1 MSRLITLRVV
11 LLLIVVI
18 ITARLA
24 QLQLV
29 ETDLQRFGTEIEVTT
44 RRFITVPPRRGEIF
58 DRNGVLLAES
68 MPIYNLG
75 VIPGQL
81 PDAAGDG
88 ARRTETLARLAQIAD
103 LPIMLLVTP
112 AAVDRQPPE
121 LRDALKDLQAAV
133 APSDPEQPLPA
144 DTAAVIVPGNQAV
157 AALEL
162 AARFPASITL
172 RNPIEQLVSTATVR
186 SYQTVV
192 IKEGITAELALAIR
206 ENANFLPGTVI
217 VEGFQRRYPLSG
229 SVPSLAH
236 LLGYIGRVT
245 PCDLT
250 AVNPASSWLRA
261 MVDLVSS
268 APTCGLIAKSID
280 PASIGLPPYQQDDR
294 IGKDG
299 LESAYEADMRGRI
312 GIESLLVDALQRPI
326 SQQSTLRPVENG
338 NDLILSIDAEFQT
351 ETERVL
357 RRWIAVG
364 EDRRLNA
371 TESHKQNYDPIVSG
385 VAVALDPNDGRV
397 LAMASLPSY
406 DNNIWVDP
414 TRSSE
419 LIELL
424 SPSDEAT
431 RERLAKLAPLTN
443 RAVAGLY
450 PPGSVIKQFVGAV
463 ALQDG
468 VIDPE
473 TRLRDPGLLKLT
485 ERSGSE
491 FILPNSV
498 RNRDNGEITVAEALR
513 LSSNVFFASI
523 SGGNDQATNLEPRAL
538 RTAGLGIDRLV
549 EGLNWFTLGQRTGID
564 LIGEAAGRV
573 PTRSWKAQALRE
585 VWTTGDT
592 YNTAIGQGYME
603 VTPLQLAVAA
613 GAVATDGELYEPH
626 LVQQIR
632 DEQGTLLRQT
642 EPILLG
648 RVPIEPRFLAE
659 IRAGMRQSVTDGLNI
674 SAREACSGLMIAG
687 KTGTAEFGSLLITDD
702 GREVRQSHA
711 WFVGF
716 APYDNPQIVVA
727 VLVEGVGDLMDGSST
742 ITVPAATQIMQAY
755 FGVESPA
762 IQPGFCPIL
771 PTGDPQADAVP
782 TDSDT
787 VDE

>member
-18 ITARLA
+18 MAARLA

-44 RRFITVPPRRGEIF
+44 RRFITVPPRRGEIL

-68 MPIYNLG
+68 MPIYNLA

-81 PDAAGDG
+81 PDTSAV
-88 ARRTETLARLAQIAD
+88 ARRSETLARLAQIAD
-103 LPIMLLVTP
+103 LPVTLLVTP
-112 AAVDRQPPE
+112 AAAERQPQE
-121 LRDALKDLQAAV
+121 LRDGLRLLRATAAPVDPDAALPV
-133 APSDPEQPLPA
+133 
-144 DTAAVIVPGNQAV
+144 DTAAMTVPGSHAV
-157 AALEL
+157 AAMEL
-162 AARFPASITL
+162 AARFPAQL
-172 RNPIEQLVSTATVR
+172 KLLNPIEELVSTSTVR

-192 IKEGITAELALAIR
+192 IQEGISAELALAVR

-229 SVPSLAH
+229 SVPSLSH

-268 APTCGLIAKSID
+268 APTCGLIQKTID

-299 LESAYEADMRGRI
+299 LESAYESDMRGRI
-312 GIESLLVDALQRPI
+312 GIESLLVDALQRPV

-338 NDLILSIDAEFQT
+338 NDLVLSIDAAFQT

-357 RRWIAVG
+357 RRWITVG
-364 EDRRLNA
+364 EERRLNA
-371 TESHKQNYDPIVSG
+371 VETHKQNYDPIVSG

-414 TRSSE
+414 ARSAE

-424 SPSDEAT
+424 APSDEAV
-431 RERLAKLAPLTN
+431 RERLAQLAPLTN

-463 ALQDG
+463 ALQQG
-468 VIDPE
+468 VIEAD

-513 LSSNVFFASI
+513 LSSNVFFATI
-523 SGGNDQATNLEPRAL
+523 AGGNDQATNLEPRAL
-538 RTAGLGIDRLV
+538 RTTGLGIDRLV
-549 EGLNWFTLGQRTGID
+549 EGLNWFTLGKRTGID
-564 LIGEAAGRV
+564 LVGEAAGRV
-573 PTRSWKAQALRE
+573 PTRSWKAQSLRE

-632 DEQGTLLRQT
+632 DEQGNLLRQT
-642 EPILLG
+642 DPVLLG
-648 RVPIEPRFLAE
+648 RVPIDARVLEE
-659 IRAGMRQSVTDGLNI
+659 IRIGMLQSVNEGLNT
-674 SAREACSGLMIAG
+674 SAREACSGLTIAG
-687 KTGTAEFGSLLITDD
+687 KTGTAEFGPLLITDT
-702 GREVRQSHA
+702 GNEVRQSHA

-716 APYDNPQIVVA
+716 APYNNPQIVVA

-742 ITVPAATQIMQAY
+742 IAVPAATQIMQAY
-755 FGVESPA
+755 FGVQPPVM
-762 IQPGFCPIL
+762 QPGFCPIL
-771 PTGDPQADAVP
+771 PTGDPDVNP
-782 TDSDT
+782 EPDPGVGTSD
-787 VDE
+787 E